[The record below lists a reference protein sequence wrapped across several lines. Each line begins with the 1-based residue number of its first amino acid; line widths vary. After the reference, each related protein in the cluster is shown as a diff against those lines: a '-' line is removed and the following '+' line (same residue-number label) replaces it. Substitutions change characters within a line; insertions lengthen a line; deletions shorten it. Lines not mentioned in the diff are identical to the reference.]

1 MIKLLKLNIQLFAA
15 DGGDGTGGTGTS
27 TTGAQVETQVQ
38 QPQIDYEK
46 MAEAINKR
54 TSQTADSVLKGY
66 LKQQGLTGEELNQ
79 AVNTF
84 KQQKAAAEQNA
95 IQEQENMKLENQ
107 KLKAQILNSNIDSK
121 LSTLAAAEGISA
133 DKIPFLA
140 KLIDR
145 DGLADE
151 KGNILE
157 DKIKEAM
164 EAVIKAFPDFK
175 GSVQQKNNG
184 FQQIGS
190 AGSDG
195 QQTPDTRTVAFQDGR
210 IVLPS
215 KK

>member
-15 DGGDGTGGTGTS
+15 DGGDGAGGTGTS
-27 TTGAQVETQVQ
+27 TTGAQVETQAQ

-121 LSTLAAAEGISA
+121 LTTLAAAEGISA

>member
-15 DGGDGTGGTGTS
+15 DGGDGAGGTGTS
-27 TTGAQVETQVQ
+27 TTGAQVETQAQ

-46 MAEAINKR
+46 MSEAINKR
-54 TSQTADSVLKGY
+54 TSQTADNVLKGY
-66 LKQQGLTGEELNQ
+66 LKQQGLTGEELDQ

-84 KQQKAAAEQNA
+84 KQQKATAEQNA

-121 LSTLAAAEGISA
+121 LSTLAAADGVSA

-145 DGLADE
+145 NGLADE

-157 DKIKEAM
+157 DKVKEAM

-175 GSVQQKNNG
+175 GSVQQNNNG

-190 AGSDG
+190 TGSDE
-195 QQTPDTRTVAFQDGR
+195 QQTPDARTVAFQDGR

>member
-27 TTGAQVETQVQ
+27 TTGGQVDAQGQ

-54 TSQTADSVLKGY
+54 TSQTADNVLKGY
-66 LKQQGLTGEELNQ
+66 LKQQGLTGEELDQ

-84 KQQKAAAEQNA
+84 KQQKATAEQNA

-121 LSTLAAAEGISA
+121 LSTLAAAEGVSA

-145 DGLADE
+145 NGLADE
-151 KGNILE
+151 KGNIFE
-157 DKIKEAM
+157 DKIKEAIGLG
-164 EAVIKAFPDFK
+164 IKAFPDFK
-175 GSVQQKNNG
+175 GNVQQNNNG

-190 AGSDG
+190 AGNDG
-195 QQTPDTRTVAFQDGR
+195 QQTPDARTVAFQDGR
-210 IVLPS
+210 IVLPN